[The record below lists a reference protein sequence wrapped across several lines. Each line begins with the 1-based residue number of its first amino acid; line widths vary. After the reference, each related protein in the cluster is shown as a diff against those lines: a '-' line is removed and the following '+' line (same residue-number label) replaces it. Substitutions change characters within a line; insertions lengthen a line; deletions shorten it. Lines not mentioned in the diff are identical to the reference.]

1 MHKMFG
7 VRFVLMILVYILKCI
22 VPLCLGCK
30 TLNHNILV
38 EYPVA
43 CSYFQPH
50 CTETRQMPGSG
61 KVMDFSAV
69 LIGESVFFSL
79 GGETS
84 QIRELLWS
92 SLSKE
97 SLG

>member
-7 VRFVLMILVYILKCI
+7 VRFVLMIHSLLKCI
-22 VPLCLGCK
+22 VPFCLGCK

-38 EYPVA
+38 AYPVA

-50 CTETRQMPGSG
+50 CTETRQMPGIG

-84 QIRELLWS
+84 QIRELL
-92 SLSKE
+92 
-97 SLG
+97 

>member
-1 MHKMFG
+1 MYRAIMSRLQNSEPQH
-7 VRFVLMILVYILKCI
+7 
-22 VPLCLGCK
+22 
-30 TLNHNILV
+30 
-38 EYPVA
+38 
-43 CSYFQPH
+43 S
-50 CTETRQMPGSG
+50 GSISSG
-61 KVMDFSAV
+61 LQLLSASLHRNSSDAPALERSLFSAV